1 MCIIY
6 QIKFSFNYYKLWAKC
21 ESSLFFLLVI
31 WNCCRVEWSGS
42 FPHYFGASKFCFWQ
56 DWQQYHEIFDQ
67 HRCGMNNMK
76 LRGLSIRYTENP
88 PLLGRWQL
96 WQCKKPYQINW
107 FSCFISLLNYLTF
120 INTTCDFSTL
130 WFSDCI
136 FFSEL
141 KFWLFLWWSG
151 WTTPTLL

>member
-1 MCIIY
+1 MNLHC
-6 QIKFSFNYYKLWAKC
+6 
-21 ESSLFFLLVI
+21 FFLPVI

-42 FPHYFGASKFCFWQ
+42 FPHYFGARKFCFWQ

-107 FSCFISLLNYLTF
+107 FSCFIGLLDYLT
-120 INTTCDFSTL
+120 IYKHRL
-130 WFSDCI
+130 W
-136 FFSEL
+136 L
-141 KFWLFLWWSG
+141 LYLVVFWLYILQWIKILTVPLVKWMNSTYF
-151 WTTPTLL
+151 TLILKKEN

>member
-1 MCIIY
+1 MKIRVGQLFYCLSSRKYSSHICSCLCKLMCIIY
-6 QIKFSFNYYKLWAKC
+6 QIKFSCNYYKVWAKC
-21 ESSLFFLLVI
+21 ESSLFFFLPVI

-42 FPHYFGASKFCFWQ
+42 FPHYFGARKFCFWQ

-67 HRCGMNNMK
+67 HRYGMNNMK

-107 FSCFISLLNYLTF
+107 FSCFIGLLDYLT
-120 INTTCDFSTL
+120 IY
-130 WFSDCI
+130 
-136 FFSEL
+136 
-141 KFWLFLWWSG
+141 
-151 WTTPTLL
+151 